1 MRILPR
7 ARRTIEC
14 SLGVALAGLALA
26 CSTQAEEAGATL
38 SQPVLRHR
46 VAVVAVPPAGTS
58 TNQPNTLLLK
68 SEAWKALLLDEAL
81 TITPD
86 EWATA
91 VDLTKAVVG
100 ASDTF
105 RVVELPTRAG
115 SGASAPGLALIAR
128 YGIGLKGKRVFFRLV
143 EADTGTLLKS
153 ADATAAEMKTAI
165 EDALSKIQG
174 EADLLAWRCHVVGLN
189 GDLMVIDRGRI
200 DGVRDGN
207 EFVGYSMAK
216 AATNAPGLSDEQRIM
231 QYGKRAGT
239 YKVVEEGKAF
249 SKVEPVGDAAGLK
262 AGDILELPEIR
273 LNDRG
278 QKSRGKSFWNRVY
291 EE

>member
-1 MRILPR
+1 MRSFSR
-7 ARRTIEC
+7 SRRRIEC
-14 SLGVALAGLALA
+14 DLVVALAGLALA
-26 CSTQAEEAGATL
+26 CSSHAEEAGAAL

-46 VAVVAVPPAGTS
+46 VAVLAAPPTGTS
-58 TNQPNTLLLK
+58 TNQPNTLLVE

-91 VDLTKAVVG
+91 VDLTKGVVG

-105 RVVELPTRAG
+105 RVIEMPGAGKSGG
-115 SGASAPGLALIAR
+115 SGSGLVLIAR
-128 YGIGLKGKRVFFRLV
+128 YGVGLNGKRVFFRLV
-143 EADTGTLLKS
+143 EADSGSLLRS

-165 EDALSKIQG
+165 EDALSQIQG
-174 EADLLAWRCHVVGLN
+174 EANLLAWRCHVVGLN
-189 GDLMVIDRGRI
+189 GDLMVIDRGRL
-200 DGVRDGN
+200 DSVRSGN
-207 EFVGYSMAK
+207 EFIGYSMAK

-249 SKVEPVGDAAGLK
+249 SKVEPVGDAAVLK
-262 AGDILELPEIR
+262 DGDILELPEIR
-273 LNDRG
+273 LKDRRRE
-278 QKSRGKSFWNRVY
+278 SRGKGLWDRVY
-291 EE
+291 ED